1 MCEWL
6 IIATLR
12 AQLKML
18 HLSAIVLYACDDYAR
33 DIFAMHEHNIQ
44 MRVHEEE
51 RNNRVNLEVHGWV
64 NAEWE
69 NGVRMVPLTADM
81 ELWGDRPALVPAW
94 MLPENQV
101 LLSQL
106 PSDEDLSELES
117 EFEWEAEDV
126 LNVAFERELS
136 LLARLFQGFMPDNE
150 AEREIG

>member
-1 MCEWL
+1 
-6 IIATLR
+6 
-12 AQLKML
+12 
-18 HLSAIVLYACDDYAR
+18 
-33 DIFAMHEHNIQ
+33 
-44 MRVHEEE
+44 
-51 RNNRVNLEVHGWV
+51 
-64 NAEWE
+64 
-69 NGVRMVPLTADM
+69 MVPLTADM

-106 PSDEDLSELES
+106 PSDEDLSKLES

-136 LLARLFQGFMPDNE
+136 LLARLFQGFMPDDE